1 MIFII
6 AGMGYKLAVVPFHA
20 WSPDVYQGAPTPVT
34 AFFVDR
40 QQDGGIRVAVPHPD
54 RSVLPAGRLGL
65 LNSNFGGWTS
75 VLAIIAFLTMT
86 YGNLAAITQT
96 NAKRLLAY

>member
-34 AFFVDR
+34 AFLSTASKTAGFV
-40 QQDGGIRVAVPHPD
+40 
-54 RSVLPAGRLGL
+54 L
-65 LNSNFGGWTS
+65 LFRILIE
-75 VLAIIAFLTMT
+75 VLARWPA
-86 YGNLAAITQT
+86 
-96 NAKRLLAY
+96 RPR